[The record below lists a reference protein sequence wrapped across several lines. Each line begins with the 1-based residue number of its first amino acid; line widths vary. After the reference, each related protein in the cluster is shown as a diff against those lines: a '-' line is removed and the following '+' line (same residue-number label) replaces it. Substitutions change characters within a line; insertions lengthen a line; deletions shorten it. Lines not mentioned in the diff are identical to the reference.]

1 MTNKWK
7 SRYGDAFVS
16 FPSTI
21 KELELDY
28 ELTNFVL
35 GGKE

>member
-1 MTNKWK
+1 MFNRWK
-7 SRYGDAFVS
+7 SRYGDCYVS

-28 ELTNFVL
+28 LITNFVE
-35 GGKE
+35 GGE

>member
-1 MTNKWK
+1 MSNRWR

-21 KELELDY
+21 EEWELEY
-28 ELTNFVL
+28 EIINFVE
-35 GGKE
+35 G

>member
-1 MTNKWK
+1 MTNRWR
-7 SRYGDAFVS
+7 SRYGDVFVS

-28 ELTNFVL
+28 EIMNFVEA
-35 GGKE
+35 K